1 MFVVDAEALEWCK
14 AGGVVRKVF
23 DAELEHAAALVF
35 RGGDDCNYADRIPL
49 RAISA
54 GPVDG
59 EAAAVA
65 RRGASA
71 IKSAILIRAISRMA
85 ANNKC
90 LAARNNCAP
99 SGGLRGVI
107 GLVPVTGDRRSSPV
121 CRAVS
126 LFF

>member
-99 SGGLRGVI
+99 SGGLNDAASRGAKSRHV
-107 GLVPVTGDRRSSPV
+107 
-121 CRAVS
+121 
-126 LFF
+126 